1 MKKIFVFAFFVLLFN
16 SCTNN
21 IDIEKEEA
29 AIKAVIENE
38 TNSYLMKDLE
48 QRSKSFLHNE
58 SVIVLVSG
66 KGSYG
71 YAVGYDHILES
82 QKINIER
89 NPNAST
95 NKFENLNYKIKVY
108 ENSAWAVYDEMLH
121 SSTGEFIE
129 KVINVRFLE
138 KIGGE
143 WKIVYLSHV
152 NTTSYE
158 ANGTVKGHSLHFSK

>member
-1 MKKIFVFAFFVLLFN
+1 MKKLSVFAFFILLFN

-21 IDIEKEEA
+21 IDIEKEEE

-38 TNSYLMKDLE
+38 TNSYLMKNSE
-48 QRSKSFLHNE
+48 QRSKLFLHDE

-66 KGSYG
+66 KKSYG
-71 YAVGYDHILES
+71 YAVGYDQIIES
-82 QKINIER
+82 HKINVEN
-89 NPNAST
+89 NPIPST
-95 NKFENLNYKIKVY
+95 DKFKNSNYKIKVY
-108 ENSAWAVYDEMLH
+108 EKSAWVVYDEMLY

-138 KIGGE
+138 KVDRE

-158 ANGTVKGHSLHFSK
+158 AGEG

>member
-1 MKKIFVFAFFVLLFN
+1 MKKIFVFSFFVLLFN

-21 IDIEKEEA
+21 IDIETEEE

-38 TNSYLMKDLE
+38 TNAYLMKDSE
-48 QRSKSFLHNE
+48 QRSKGFLHDE

-66 KGSYG
+66 KKSYG
-71 YAVGYDHILES
+71 FAVGYEQIQES
-82 QKINIER
+82 HKINVER
-89 NPNAST
+89 NPIPST
-95 NKFENLNYKIKVY
+95 NEFKNLNYKIKVY
-108 ENSAWAVYDEMLH
+108 ENSAWVVYDEMLY
-121 SSTGEFIE
+121 SGTGEFIE

-138 KIGGE
+138 KVNGE

-158 ANGTVKGHSLHFSK
+158 SGE